1 MKNFVIYTCLGLI
14 ILFGI
19 RIILFDYA
27 FSELSVQRRVAGI
40 LSICGFTFTI
50 ATWLEYE
57 KRKNEDK
64 K

>member
-19 RIILFDYA
+19 ILFDYA
-27 FSELSVQRRVAGI
+27 FPELSVQRGAAAI
-40 LSICGFTFTI
+40 LSIYCFTFAI

>member
-1 MKNFVIYTCLGLI
+1 MKNFAIYTCLGLI
-14 ILFGI
+14 ILFG
-19 RIILFDYA
+19 IILFDYA

>member
-1 MKNFVIYTCLGLI
+1 MKDKNIIYVFLGFVILLGI
-14 ILFGI
+14 ILFN
-19 RIILFDYA
+19 YA
-27 FSELSVQRRVAGI
+27 FPELSVQRGVAAI
-40 LSICGFTFTI
+40 LSIYCFTFAI